1 MPSRGQ
7 RLVLLSTPPKV
18 VPQHV
23 SNSPGRVHVLK
34 PRRKRKRVL
43 LPESPQ
49 STSSLVE
56 DSALRCS
63 PSKTEEFDLL
73 LDVILTRK
81 LKRQPKGKTIS
92 TASPNRRRRKQA
104 RRLSNSPPGGRLTKP
119 KRKPTAQEV
128 LKSQYNENCTI
139 ASDVLARRD
148 AVKACRHKKCRGTI
162 QSAHLSPDVLW
173 SLILLP

>member
-1 MPSRGQ
+1 M
-7 RLVLLSTPPKV
+7 
-18 VPQHV
+18 
-23 SNSPGRVHVLK
+23 
-34 PRRKRKRVL
+34 
-43 LPESPQ
+43 
-49 STSSLVE
+49 
-56 DSALRCS
+56 
-63 PSKTEEFDLL
+63 L
-73 LDVILTRK
+73 LDVILTRE

-139 ASDVLARRD
+139 ASNVLARRD
-148 AVKACRHKKCRGTI
+148 AVKACRHKKCMGTI

-173 SLILLP
+173 SLIFLP